1 MARRMKRA
9 DSLPGSPLRVLRDI
23 TPHMQTTPAQT
34 CLSTGNHSGW
44 PKSTRLSNSASVRVQ
59 RIRRIKAATKDT
71 LTPSARLVLRC
82 LADHAGDSPECWPA
96 VRTLAADCGLS
107 DRQTRRI
114 LRELQAAGWFTTRPR
129 YRRDGGQSSTVFVWL
144 DPAPAAPAVAAPAA
158 QAAVEN
164 VTPPL
169 TPVSPP
175 YEDSREH
182 KHKKHDVRGD
192 VVCVKSSGE
201 QSQESQATGVAVLP
215 LPADYDPDTTPA
227 PAAQRLA
234 VGAVLQVRPRPAT
247 ATPSGSARPAPAA
260 QTARRGWLRIDSERL
275 TDGRYAV
282 ECHGAAV
289 RAGLLPASEA
299 ARLCWLA
306 CWCTVVEKFRRCA
319 VRNPAAVLRWLLANP
334 KTLAAYPSQTGEDKA
349 RQLLRRLG

>member
-1 MARRMKRA
+1 MQ
-9 DSLPGSPLRVLRDI
+9 P
-23 TPHMQTTPAQT
+23 TPTRTY
-34 CLSTGNHSGW
+34 LSTGNHS
-44 PKSTRLSNSASVRVQ
+44 LRVQ
-59 RIRRIKAATKDT
+59 RIRRIKAASKDT

-82 LADHAGDSPECWPA
+82 LADHAGNSPECWPA

-158 QAAVEN
+158 QAASSAAVEN
-164 VTPPL
+164 DTPPL
-169 TPVSPP
+169 TPASPP

-182 KHKKHDVRGD
+182 KHKKHDVQD

-260 QTARRGWLRIDSERL
+260 QAARRGWLRIDSERL

-306 CWCTVVEKFRRCA
+306 CWCTVLEKFRRGG

-334 KTLAAYPSQTGEDKA
+334 KTLAVYPTQAGEDKA

>member
-1 MARRMKRA
+1 MQ
-9 DSLPGSPLRVLRDI
+9 P
-23 TPHMQTTPAQT
+23 TPTRTY
-34 CLSTGNHSGW
+34 LSTGNHS
-44 PKSTRLSNSASVRVQ
+44 LRVQ
-59 RIRRIKAATKDT
+59 RIRRIKAASKDT

-82 LADHAGDSPECWPA
+82 LADHAGNSPECWPA

-158 QAAVEN
+158 QAASSAAVEN
-164 VTPPL
+164 DPPPL
-169 TPVSPP
+169 TPASPP

-182 KHKKHDVRGD
+182 KHKKHDVQD

-227 PAAQRLA
+227 AQRLA

-260 QTARRGWLRIDSERL
+260 QAARRGWLRIDSERL

-306 CWCTVVEKFRRCA
+306 CWCTVLEKFRRGA

-334 KTLAAYPSQTGEDKA
+334 KTLAVYPTQAGEDKA

>member
-1 MARRMKRA
+1 MQ
-9 DSLPGSPLRVLRDI
+9 P
-23 TPHMQTTPAQT
+23 TPTRTY
-34 CLSTGNHSGW
+34 LSTGNHS
-44 PKSTRLSNSASVRVQ
+44 LRVQ
-59 RIRRIKAATKDT
+59 RIRRIKAASKDT

-82 LADHAGDSPECWPA
+82 LADHAGNSPECWPA

-158 QAAVEN
+158 QAASSAAVEN
-164 VTPPL
+164 DTPPL
-169 TPVSPP
+169 TPASPP

-182 KHKKHDVRGD
+182 KHKKHDVQD

-227 PAAQRLA
+227 AQRLA

-260 QTARRGWLRIDSERL
+260 QAARRGWLRIDSERL

-334 KTLAAYPSQTGEDKA
+334 KTLAVYPTQAGEDKA